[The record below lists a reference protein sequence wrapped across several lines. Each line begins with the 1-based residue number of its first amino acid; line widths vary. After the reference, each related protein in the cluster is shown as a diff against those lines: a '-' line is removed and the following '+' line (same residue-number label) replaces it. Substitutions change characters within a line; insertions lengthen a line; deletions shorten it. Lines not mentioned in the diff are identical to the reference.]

1 MVFGGTKVDFTYLK
15 QELDLIVA
23 EGSAPGVDC
32 SVYKEHEEIF
42 RYSTGFNDI
51 ENKIEITR
59 DELYIIF
66 SMTKMLTCTCA
77 LQLFEKGA
85 FNMDDHLSK
94 YMPEFSEMRIS
105 AEDFDVLSGSA
116 VATGK
121 TLGETAG
128 SKSFGYAENPITI
141 RHLFS
146 MSAGFGYDLK
156 AEGILNAIKDGKTS
170 TRDIVSALSETVLG
184 FEPGT
189 RHRYSLCHDILGA
202 LIEIWSGMS
211 FGEYMRE
218 NLLKPLG
225 MNDTFFGVPKDKE
238 RLSRLALLY
247 VKNGPGIYQKIQQKC
262 AFNFTDDYESGGAGL
277 ISSTNDYALF
287 LDALANDGVGKS
299 GNKILSKTSIELM
312 RSNQLNYKAL
322 EDFEVQRKGYG
333 YGFGVRT
340 HLDPKRSGGL
350 SPIGEMGWG
359 GAAGAY
365 SLVDPQNKLSLA
377 YFQHMHGWE
386 LSLET
391 RLRDALYK
399 SMEE

>member
-1 MVFGGTKVDFTYLK
+1 MDFTYLQK
-15 QELDLIVA
+15 ELDLIVA

-32 SVYKEHEEIF
+32 SVYKEHEEVF

-51 ENKIEITR
+51 ENKVEITR

-85 FNMDDHLSK
+85 FNMDDLLAN
-94 YMPEFSEMRIS
+94 YMPEFSKMSIS

-121 TLGETAG
+121 TIGETVG
-128 SKSFGYAENPITI
+128 SRSYGYAENPITI
-141 RHLFS
+141 RHLFT
-146 MSAGFGYDLK
+146 MSAGFDYDLK
-156 AEGILNAIKDGKTS
+156 SEGILNAVKEGKTS
-170 TRDIVSALSETVLG
+170 TRDIVGALSKTVLG

-189 RHRYSLCHDILGA
+189 RYRYSLCHDIIGA

-225 MNDTFFGVPKDKE
+225 MNDTFFGVPKDEK
-238 RLSRLALLY
+238 RLSRLAPLY
-247 VKNGPGIYQKIQQKC
+247 VKNGPGVYQKIQQKC
-262 AFNFTDDYESGGAGL
+262 SFNFTDDYESGGAGL

-312 RSNQLNYKAL
+312 RSNQLNYEAL
-322 EDFEVQRKGYG
+322 EDFEKSRKGYG

-340 HLDPKRSGGL
+340 HLDPKRSRGL
-350 SPIGEMGWG
+350 SPRGEMGWG

-365 SLVDPQNKLSLA
+365 SLVDSQNKLSLT

-399 SMEE
+399 SMGK

>member
-1 MVFGGTKVDFTYLK
+1 MNFTYLK
-15 QELDLIVA
+15 QELDKIVS

-32 SVYKEHEEIF
+32 SVFKEHEEIF
-42 RYSTGFNDI
+42 RYSTGYNDV

-59 DELYIIF
+59 GELYIIF

-85 FNMDDHLSK
+85 FEMDDPLSK
-94 YMPEFSEMRIS
+94 YMPEFSKMRIS

-121 TLGETAG
+121 SLGESAESRAG
-128 SKSFGYAENPITI
+128 GYARTPITI

-146 MSAGFGYDLK
+146 MSAGLDYDLK
-156 AEGILNAIKDGKTS
+156 ADGILKAIDEGKTS
-170 TRDIVSALSETVLG
+170 TGELVRALSETVLG

-189 RHRYSLCHDILGA
+189 RYRYSLCHDVLGA

-211 FGEYMRE
+211 FGDYMRE
-218 NLLKPLG
+218 NILEPLG
-225 MNDTFFGVPKDKE
+225 MKDTFFGVPKDE
-238 RLSRLALLY
+238 EGLSRLAPLY

-262 AFNFTDDYESGGAGL
+262 PFNFTQEYQSGGAGL

-287 LDALANDGVGKS
+287 LDALANEGVGKS
-299 GNKILSKTSIELM
+299 GKRILSKSTVELM
-312 RSNQLNYKAL
+312 RSNQLSYKAHD
-322 EDFEVQRKGYG
+322 DFEVDRKGYG

-350 SPIGEMGWG
+350 SPRGEMGWG

-365 SLVDPQNKLSLA
+365 SLVDPHNKLSLT

-399 SMEE
+399 SMK

>member
-1 MVFGGTKVDFTYLK
+1 MDFTFLK

-32 SVYKEHEEIF
+32 SVYKEHEEVF

-85 FNMDDHLSK
+85 FNMDDPLSK
-94 YMPEFSEMRIS
+94 YMPEFSKMRIS
-105 AEDFDVLSGSA
+105 AEDFDVLSGNA

-121 TLGETAG
+121 SQGEIIDSRAD
-128 SKSFGYAENPITI
+128 GYAKNPITI

-146 MSAGFGYDLK
+146 MSAGLDYDLK
-156 AEGILNAIKDGKTS
+156 ADGILKSIDEGKTS
-170 TRDIVSALSETVLG
+170 TGEIVRALSETVLG

-189 RHRYSLCHDILGA
+189 RYRYSLCHDVLGA

-218 NLLKPLG
+218 NLLEPLG
-225 MNDTFFGVPKDKE
+225 MKDTFFGVPKDKE

-247 VKNGPGIYQKIQQKC
+247 VKNGPGVYQKIQQKC
-262 AFNFTDDYESGGAGL
+262 SFNFTDEYQSGGAGL

-299 GNKILSKTSIELM
+299 GKRILSKSSVELM

-322 EDFEVQRKGYG
+322 EDFEASRKGYG

-350 SPIGEMGWG
+350 SPRGEMGWG

-365 SLVDPQNKLSLA
+365 SLVDPQNKLSLT

-399 SMEE
+399 SIKA